1 MNQKRWM
8 NIVQNAAYSSDE
20 EKTILFLLNTKYV
33 VTEDDG
39 LICHRLKDG
48 SLKLAGTTD
57 RKGYRKMMING
68 KEYYIH
74 RLVWLYCH
82 GIFPRFET
90 DHIDGNRTNNRISN
104 LRDVTKSEN
113 QKNRKLRSDNKS
125 GCNGVY
131 YDEKKG
137 KYQASISLEGRSVLL
152 GTFKTLEEAAQARE
166 LANVQLGYSVN
177 HGKCNAL
184 NS

>member
-1 MNQKRWM
+1 MAQSRWM
-8 NIVQNAAYSSDE
+8 NIVKNAIHSTDE

-57 RKGYRKMMING
+57 KKGYRKMMIFG
-68 KEYYIH
+68 KEYYLH
-74 RLVWLYCH
+74 RLIWLYCN

-90 DHIDGNRTNNRISN
+90 DHIDGKKANNRISN

-113 QKNRKLRSDNKS
+113 QKNRKLRSDNTT
-125 GCNGVY
+125 GVNGVY
-131 YDEKKG
+131 YDEKKD
-137 KYQASISLEGRSVLL
+137 KFSATISLDGRSVLL
-152 GTFKTLEEAAQARE
+152 GTFKTLEEATQARE

-177 HGKCNAL
+177 HGKCNDL